1 MGMDR
6 NADLAAGFLEALG
19 KPLSRNVPLSGLSS
33 FRIGGPADLF
43 FEATTSG
50 ELAAA
55 VGLARRTSVPC
66 YVIGGGTNILFADEG
81 YRGLI
86 VRNRAQDLKSGSE
99 PGEVEVLSGTPL
111 SRLLQY
117 ALDGALEGFD
127 FLAGI
132 PGTVGGALYGNA
144 GAFGRATADVFV
156 RAVFLGE
163 DGNEHPAAQGD
174 MAFGYRHS
182 ALKKKPAVILSAVFR
197 GVPGDPERIRKAVR
211 DNLECRR
218 EKHPAWGT
226 PCAGSYFKN
235 PVLAGGKKVP
245 AGRLLE
251 EAGAKELRVGDAAVF
266 SGHANFLINL
276 GQATAADVLAL
287 AAELKKRV
295 KENSGIVLE
304 EEVIYLPGSVSTS

>member
-1 MGMDR
+1 M
-6 NADLAAGFLEALG
+6 
-19 KPLSRNVPLSGLSS
+19 SS

-43 FEATTSG
+43 FEAETG
-50 ELAAA
+50 EDLA
-55 VGLARRTSVPC
+55 VSIGFARRTGVPW
-66 YVIGGGTNILFADEG
+66 YVIGGGYNVLFADEG

-86 VRNRAQDLKSGSE
+86 VRNRTQGLIPGPE
-99 PGEVEVLSGTPL
+99 PGEMAVLSGTPL

-117 ALDGALEGFD
+117 ALDGGLDGLD

-144 GAFGRATADVFV
+144 GAFGRAMSDVFL
-156 RAVFLGE
+156 RGSCLGD
-163 DGNEHPAAQGD
+163 DGSERPLARED

-182 ALKKKPAVILSAVFR
+182 ALKAHPAVVLSAVLKA
-197 GVPGDPERIRKAVR
+197 VPGDPERVRKAVR

-218 EKHPAWGT
+218 ERQPAWGT

-235 PVLAGGKKVP
+235 PVLADGRKVP

-251 EAGAKELRVGDAAVF
+251 EVGAKELRVGDAAVF
-266 SGHANFLINL
+266 GGHANFLVNL
-276 GQATAADVLAL
+276 GGARAADVLAL

-295 KENSGIVLE
+295 KESSGIDLE
-304 EEVIYLPGSVSTS
+304 EEVIYLPEDVSAP